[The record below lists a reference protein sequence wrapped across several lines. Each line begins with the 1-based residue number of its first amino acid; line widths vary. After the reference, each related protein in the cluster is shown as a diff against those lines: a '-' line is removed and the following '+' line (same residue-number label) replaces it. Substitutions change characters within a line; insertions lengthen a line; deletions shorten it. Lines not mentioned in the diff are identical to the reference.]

1 MKKILFTLICLAFVA
16 SQSMAQYGN
25 YNNSNSNRRSYNNSN
40 NNSNSN
46 SNSNRSSY
54 NNNNSYSNNNYRPG
68 SWLDD
73 MSYDAPDLYRS
84 YRSGK
89 TLSGLGMG
97 FTIGGLAM
105 MVIGVATADTDTQ
118 SSGTQTTVYLSGD
131 GAAVFG
137 LGLVFTL
144 VGTPIWIVGSAKKRN
159 AKNAY
164 FREFG
169 ELNLPTLPS
178 PYLKLN
184 STSNGMGLAY
194 VF

>member
-1 MKKILFTLICLAFVA
+1 
-16 SQSMAQYGN
+16 MAQYGN
-25 YNNSNSNRRSYNNSN
+25 YNNSNSNRRSYNNNS
-40 NNSNSN
+40 NSNSN

-54 NNNNSYSNNNYRPG
+54 NNNNSYSNNNYRSG

-84 YRSGK
+84 YRAGK
-89 TLSGLGMG
+89 TLSGIGMG

-105 MVIGVATADTDTQ
+105 MVIGVASVDENSTDEE
-118 SSGTQTTVYLSGD
+118 LSNS
-131 GAAVFG
+131 AAVFG
-137 LGLVFTL
+137 FGIVCAL
-144 VGTPIWIVGSAKKRN
+144 VGTPLWIVGGAKKRH
-159 AKNAY
+159 AKNVY

-169 ELNLPTLPS
+169 ELNFPTPPS